1 MLAESSLVRRPDVW
15 SHMQI
20 KLEADHVGGGL
31 QTPDFRLQTP
41 PASIQHPEAQRRS
54 QTKTRDENGNGAN

>member
-1 MLAESSLVRRPDVW
+1 
-15 SHMQI
+15 MQI